1 MERSREIEQQQRDH
15 REKNGSS
22 RDSDFA

>member
-1 MERSREIEQQQRDH
+1 MERPREIEQQQRDH
-15 REKNGSS
+15 REENGRS